1 MKFFYS
7 VIVFFCLLALTI
19 GIWGGGILVLFL
31 FGCGF
36 AGFIMLCHIAVLLYR
51 KLKEFFPMISNWIK
65 SLGKWL
71 STHKKAIWIGCT
83 VLAILCILSILY
95 CFTDIFSSIINYLNQ
110 HHNKDD
116 ITIITSVAIGTIVS
130 IMAIA
135 FPVLVTV
142 IHNLSNRYQNN
153 YIVTEF
159 RNNQALKSFKYS
171 LYTSLGLSAAWIVCH
186 FFVETNIW
194 RNLIMFLLLIAT
206 ITLVI
211 CLLYLIWK
219 IIDFM
224 TPNKLIDIIKEKINN
239 LPPLSYYFDRN
250 VYRPMA
256 WGSKE
261 EFERMQKLHYV
272 ENYDVA
278 TTRLY
283 ATIARLYA
291 QFREDMIVRKNIED
305 FWKEK
310 CRIASYVS
318 KEKIKYFTNCY
329 YNFIYEAFDYAIE
342 HNDPATQIRV
352 VYFLSILLNSHLGVP
367 RKYREPE
374 SEIHKIKYG
383 LSWETIECMWIA
395 MQKSV
400 NCPNEGMFREYW
412 QIAYNFYSRKHLN
425 PIDRS
430 ADCPITDKID
440 NEQSLYYA
448 IHYLC
453 CSYLIGRK
461 KYNLLDFA
469 LNYSQCMP
477 FKWYLMP
484 ANTLDVVKTYSV
496 IKDWYSD
503 LNNQERFSLRNSRNL
518 YDEVIASRPIEQF
531 TCLLLILLWNDT
543 DSSHQRM
550 LNLQTNTTRY
560 LDGLL
565 YVLQN
570 TTAETD
576 WIKYFHMEEYLK
588 NKESIVKWLEHLT
601 SQTQ

>member
-1 MKFFYS
+1 MNIFYAA
-7 VIVFFCLLALTI
+7 ILFLCIIAFTYGL
-19 GIWGGGILVLFL
+19 WGGGILVFFL
-31 FGCGF
+31 FGCCF
-36 AGFIMLCHIAVLLYR
+36 AGFIMLCHIVVLSYR
-51 KLKEFFPMISNWIK
+51 KIKDFVPIVTDWIK
-65 SLGKWL
+65 SFSKWL
-71 STHKKAIWIGCT
+71 PKHKRAIGIGCI

-95 CFTDIFSSIINYLNQ
+95 CFTDIFSSIINYLKQ
-110 HHNKDD
+110 HDNKED
-116 ITIITSVAIGTIVS
+116 ITVITSVAIGTIVS

-159 RNNQALKSFKYS
+159 RNNKALKSFKYS
-171 LYTSLGLSAAWIVCH
+171 LYISLGLSVGWIVCYY
-186 FFVETNIW
+186 FLETKIW
-194 RNLIMFLLLIAT
+194 YNLIMFLLLIAT

-224 TPNKLIDIIKEKINN
+224 TPNKLVDIIKDRIKN
-239 LPPLSYYFDRN
+239 LIQPSYYFDRQI
-250 VYRPMA
+250 YRPIYA
-256 WGSKE
+256 YGSNE
-261 EFERMQKLHYV
+261 EMERMQKLHLI
-272 ENYDVA
+272 ENYDA
-278 TTRLY
+278 ETTRLY
-283 ATIARLYA
+283 ATIACLYA
-291 QFREDMIVRKNIED
+291 QFREDMIVRKSIED

-310 CRIASYVS
+310 CRIASYIT

-352 VYFLSILLNSHLGVP
+352 MIFLSILLNSHLGEP

-374 SEIHKIKYG
+374 SEIHKIKHG

-395 MQKSV
+395 MQKSI

-412 QIAYNFYSRKHLN
+412 QIAYNFYSRKYLN

-430 ADCPITDKID
+430 VECPISDKMD
-440 NEQSLYYA
+440 NEQSFYYT
-448 IHYLC
+448 IHYLG
-453 CSYLIGRK
+453 CSYLIGCK

-469 LNYSQCMP
+469 LNYSQCIP

-484 ANTLDVVKTYSV
+484 DNVLDVVKTYTI

-503 LNNQERFSLRNSRNL
+503 LNNQERFSLKNSRNL
-518 YDEVIASRPIEQF
+518 YDKVIASRPIEQF
-531 TCLLLILLWNDT
+531 TCLLLILLWDDT
-543 DSSHQRM
+543 DNSHHRM
-550 LNLQTNTTRY
+550 LDSQNTTRY

-565 YVLQN
+565 YVLRN
-570 TTAETD
+570 TTVETD
-576 WIKYFHMEEYLK
+576 WIKYFHIEEYLTK
-588 NKESIVKWLEHLT
+588 KESIVKWL
-601 SQTQ
+601 SQHKQD

>member
-1 MKFFYS
+1 MYIFYAA
-7 VIVFFCLLALTI
+7 ILFLCIIAFTYGL
-19 GIWGGGILVLFL
+19 WGGGILVFFL
-31 FGCGF
+31 FGCCF
-36 AGFIMLCHIAVLLYR
+36 AGFIMLCHIAVLSYR
-51 KLKEFFPMISNWIK
+51 KIKDFVPIVTDWIK
-65 SLGKWL
+65 SFSKWL
-71 STHKKAIWIGCT
+71 SKHKRAIGIGCI

-95 CFTDIFSSIINYLNQ
+95 CFTDIFSSIINYLKQ
-110 HHNKDD
+110 HDNKED
-116 ITIITSVAIGTIVS
+116 ITVITSVAIGTIVS

-142 IHNLSNRYQNN
+142 IDNLSNRYQNN

-159 RNNQALKSFKYS
+159 RNNKALKSFKYS
-171 LYTSLGLSAAWIVCH
+171 LYISLGLSVGWIVCYY
-186 FFVETNIW
+186 FLETKIW
-194 RNLIMFLLLIAT
+194 YNLIMFLLLIAT

-224 TPNKLIDIIKEKINN
+224 TPNKLVDIIKDRIKN
-239 LPPLSYYFDRN
+239 LIHPSYYFDRQI
-250 VYRPMA
+250 YRPIYA
-256 WGSKE
+256 YGSNE
-261 EFERMQKLHYV
+261 EMERMQKLHLI
-272 ENYDVA
+272 ENYDA
-278 TTRLY
+278 ETTRLY
-283 ATIARLYA
+283 ATIACLYA
-291 QFREDMIVRKNIED
+291 QFREDMIVRKSIED

-310 CRIASYVS
+310 CRIASYIT

-352 VYFLSILLNSHLGVP
+352 MIFLSILLNSHLGEP

-374 SEIHKIKYG
+374 SEIHKIKHG

-395 MQKSV
+395 MQKSI

-412 QIAYNFYSRKHLN
+412 QVAYNFYSRKYLN

-430 ADCPITDKID
+430 VECPISDKMD
-440 NEQSLYYA
+440 NEQSFYYT
-448 IHYLC
+448 IHYLG
-453 CSYLIGRK
+453 CSYLIGCK

-484 ANTLDVVKTYSV
+484 DNVLDVVKTYTI

-503 LNNQERFSLRNSRNL
+503 LNNQERFSLKNSRNL
-518 YDEVIASRPIEQF
+518 YDKVIASRPIEQF
-531 TCLLLILLWNDT
+531 TCLLLILLWDDT
-543 DSSHQRM
+543 DSSHHRM
-550 LNLQTNTTRY
+550 LDSPNTTRY

-565 YVLQN
+565 YVLRN
-570 TTAETD
+570 TTVETD
-576 WIKYFHMEEYLK
+576 WIKYFHIEEYLTK
-588 NKESIVKWLEHLT
+588 KESIVKWL
-601 SQTQ
+601 SQHKQD

>member
-1 MKFFYS
+1 MNIFYAA
-7 VIVFFCLLALTI
+7 ILFLCIIAFTYGL
-19 GIWGGGILVLFL
+19 WGGGILVFFL
-31 FGCGF
+31 FGCCF
-36 AGFIMLCHIAVLLYR
+36 AGFIMLCHIAVLSYR
-51 KLKEFFPMISNWIK
+51 KIKDFVPIVIDWIK
-65 SLGKWL
+65 SFSKWL
-71 STHKKAIWIGCT
+71 SKHKRAIGIGCI

-95 CFTDIFSSIINYLNQ
+95 CSTDIFSSIINYLKQ
-110 HHNKDD
+110 HDNKED
-116 ITIITSVAIGTIVS
+116 ITVITSVAIGTIVS

-159 RNNQALKSFKYS
+159 RNNKALKSFKYS
-171 LYTSLGLSAAWIVCH
+171 LYISLGLSVSWIVCYY
-186 FFVETNIW
+186 FLETKIW
-194 RNLIMFLLLIAT
+194 YNLIMFLLLIAT

-224 TPNKLIDIIKEKINN
+224 TPNKLVDITKDRIKN
-239 LPPLSYYFDRN
+239 LIHPSYYFDRQI
-250 VYRPMA
+250 YRPIYA
-256 WGSKE
+256 YGSNE
-261 EFERMQKLHYV
+261 EMERMQKLHLI
-272 ENYDVA
+272 ENYDA
-278 TTRLY
+278 ETTRLY
-283 ATIARLYA
+283 ATIACLYA
-291 QFREDMIVRKNIED
+291 QFREDMIVRKSIED

-310 CRIASYVS
+310 CRIASYIT

-352 VYFLSILLNSHLGVP
+352 IIFLSILLNSHLGEP

-374 SEIHKIKYG
+374 SEIHKIKHG

-395 MQKSV
+395 MQKSI

-412 QIAYNFYSRKHLN
+412 QIAYNFYSRKYLN

-430 ADCPITDKID
+430 VECPISDKMD
-440 NEQSLYYA
+440 NEQSFYYT
-448 IHYLC
+448 IHYLG
-453 CSYLIGRK
+453 CSYLIGCK

-484 ANTLDVVKTYSV
+484 DNVLDVVKTYTI

-503 LNNQERFSLRNSRNL
+503 LNNQERFSLKNSRNL
-518 YDEVIASRPIEQF
+518 YDKVIASRPIEQF
-531 TCLLLILLWNDT
+531 TCLLLILLWDDT
-543 DSSHQRM
+543 DSSHHRM
-550 LNLQTNTTRY
+550 LDSQNTTRY

-565 YVLQN
+565 YVLRN
-570 TTAETD
+570 TTVETD
-576 WIKYFHMEEYLK
+576 WIKYFHIEEYLTK
-588 NKESIVKWLEHLT
+588 KESIVKWL
-601 SQTQ
+601 SQHKQD

>member
-1 MKFFYS
+1 MNIFYAA
-7 VIVFFCLLALTI
+7 ILFLCIIAFTYGL
-19 GIWGGGILVLFL
+19 WGGGILVFFL
-31 FGCGF
+31 FGCCF
-36 AGFIMLCHIAVLLYR
+36 AGFIMLCHIVVLSYR
-51 KLKEFFPMISNWIK
+51 KIKDFVPIVTDWIK
-65 SLGKWL
+65 SFSKWL
-71 STHKKAIWIGCT
+71 PKHKRAIGIGCI

-95 CFTDIFSSIINYLNQ
+95 CFTDIFSSIINYLKQ
-110 HHNKDD
+110 HDNKED
-116 ITIITSVAIGTIVS
+116 ITVITSVAIGTIIS

-159 RNNQALKSFKYS
+159 RNNKALKSFKYS
-171 LYTSLGLSAAWIVCH
+171 LYISLGLSVGWIVCYY
-186 FFVETNIW
+186 FLETKIW
-194 RNLIMFLLLIAT
+194 YNLIMFLLLIAT

-224 TPNKLIDIIKEKINN
+224 TPNKLVDIIKDRIKN
-239 LPPLSYYFDRN
+239 LIQPSYYFDRQI
-250 VYRPMA
+250 YRPIYA
-256 WGSKE
+256 YGSNE
-261 EFERMQKLHYV
+261 EMERMQKLHLI
-272 ENYDVA
+272 ENYDA
-278 TTRLY
+278 ETTRLY
-283 ATIARLYA
+283 ATIACLYA
-291 QFREDMIVRKNIED
+291 QFREDMIVRKSIED

-310 CRIASYVS
+310 CRIASYIT

-352 VYFLSILLNSHLGVP
+352 MIFLSILLNSHLGEP

-374 SEIHKIKYG
+374 SEIHKIKHG

-395 MQKSV
+395 MQKSI

-412 QIAYNFYSRKHLN
+412 QIAYNFYSRKYLN

-430 ADCPITDKID
+430 VECPISDKMD
-440 NEQSLYYA
+440 NEQSFYYT
-448 IHYLC
+448 IHYLG
-453 CSYLIGRK
+453 CSYLIGCK

-469 LNYSQCMP
+469 LNYSQCIP

-484 ANTLDVVKTYSV
+484 DNVLDVVKTYTI

-503 LNNQERFSLRNSRNL
+503 LNNQERFSLKNSRNL
-518 YDEVIASRPIEQF
+518 YDKVIASRPIEQF
-531 TCLLLILLWNDT
+531 TCLLLILLWDDT
-543 DSSHQRM
+543 DSSHHRM
-550 LNLQTNTTRY
+550 LDSQNTTRY

-565 YVLQN
+565 YVLRN
-570 TTAETD
+570 TTVETD
-576 WIKYFHMEEYLK
+576 WIKYFHIEEYLTK
-588 NKESIVKWLEHLT
+588 KESIVKWL
-601 SQTQ
+601 SQHKQD

>member
-1 MKFFYS
+1 MNIFYAA
-7 VIVFFCLLALTI
+7 ILFLCIIAFTYGL
-19 GIWGGGILVLFL
+19 WGGGILVFFL
-31 FGCGF
+31 FGCCF
-36 AGFIMLCHIAVLLYR
+36 AGFIMLCHIVVLSYR
-51 KLKEFFPMISNWIK
+51 KIKDFVPIVTDWIK
-65 SLGKWL
+65 SFSKWL
-71 STHKKAIWIGCT
+71 PKHKRAIGIGCI

-95 CFTDIFSSIINYLNQ
+95 CFTDIFSSIINYLKQ
-110 HHNKDD
+110 HDNKED
-116 ITIITSVAIGTIVS
+116 ITVITSVAIGTIVS

-159 RNNQALKSFKYS
+159 RNNKALKSFKYS
-171 LYTSLGLSAAWIVCH
+171 LYISLGLSVGWIVCYY
-186 FFVETNIW
+186 FLETKIW
-194 RNLIMFLLLIAT
+194 YNLIMFLLLIAT

-224 TPNKLIDIIKEKINN
+224 TPNKLVDIIKDRIKN
-239 LPPLSYYFDRN
+239 LIQPSYYFDRQI
-250 VYRPMA
+250 YRPIYA
-256 WGSKE
+256 YGSNE
-261 EFERMQKLHYV
+261 EMERMQKLHLI
-272 ENYDVA
+272 ENYDA
-278 TTRLY
+278 ETTRLY
-283 ATIARLYA
+283 ATIACLYA
-291 QFREDMIVRKNIED
+291 QFREDMIVRKSIED

-310 CRIASYVS
+310 CRIASYIT

-352 VYFLSILLNSHLGVP
+352 MIFLSILLNSHLGEP

-374 SEIHKIKYG
+374 SEIHKIKHG

-395 MQKSV
+395 MQKSI

-412 QIAYNFYSRKHLN
+412 QIAYNFYSRKYLN

-430 ADCPITDKID
+430 VECPISDKMD
-440 NEQSLYYA
+440 NEQSFYYT
-448 IHYLC
+448 IHYLG
-453 CSYLIGRK
+453 CSYLIGCK

-469 LNYSQCMP
+469 LNYSQCIP

-484 ANTLDVVKTYSV
+484 DNVLDVVKTYTI

-503 LNNQERFSLRNSRNL
+503 LNNQERFSLKNSRNL
-518 YDEVIASRPIEQF
+518 YDKVIASRPIEQF
-531 TCLLLILLWNDT
+531 TCLLLILLWDDT
-543 DSSHQRM
+543 DSSHHRM
-550 LNLQTNTTRY
+550 LDSQNTTRY

-565 YVLQN
+565 YVLRN
-570 TTAETD
+570 TTVETD
-576 WIKYFHMEEYLK
+576 WIKYFHIEEYLTK
-588 NKESIVKWLEHLT
+588 KESIVKWL
-601 SQTQ
+601 SQHKQD

>member
-1 MKFFYS
+1 MNIFYAA
-7 VIVFFCLLALTI
+7 ILFLCIIAFTYGL
-19 GIWGGGILVLFL
+19 WGGGILVFFL
-31 FGCGF
+31 FGCCF
-36 AGFIMLCHIAVLLYR
+36 AGFIMLCHIVVLSYR
-51 KLKEFFPMISNWIK
+51 KIKDFVPIVTDWIK
-65 SLGKWL
+65 SFSKWL
-71 STHKKAIWIGCT
+71 PKHKRAIGIGCI

-95 CFTDIFSSIINYLNQ
+95 CFTDIFSSIINYLKQ
-110 HHNKDD
+110 HDNKED
-116 ITIITSVAIGTIVS
+116 ITVITSVAIGTIIS

-159 RNNQALKSFKYS
+159 RNNKALKSFKYS
-171 LYTSLGLSAAWIVCH
+171 LYISLGLSVGWIVCYY
-186 FFVETNIW
+186 FLETKIW
-194 RNLIMFLLLIAT
+194 YNLIMFLLLIAT

-224 TPNKLIDIIKEKINN
+224 TPNKLVDIIKDRIKN
-239 LPPLSYYFDRN
+239 LIQPSYYFDRQI
-250 VYRPMA
+250 YRPIYA
-256 WGSKE
+256 YGSNE
-261 EFERMQKLHYV
+261 EMERMQKLHLI
-272 ENYDVA
+272 ENYDA
-278 TTRLY
+278 ETTRLY
-283 ATIARLYA
+283 ATIACLYA
-291 QFREDMIVRKNIED
+291 QFREDMIVRKSIED

-310 CRIASYVS
+310 CRIASYIT

-352 VYFLSILLNSHLGVP
+352 MIFLSILLNSHLGEP

-374 SEIHKIKYG
+374 SKIHKIKHG

-395 MQKSV
+395 MQKSI

-412 QIAYNFYSRKHLN
+412 QIAYNFYSRKYLN

-430 ADCPITDKID
+430 VECPISDKMD
-440 NEQSLYYA
+440 NEQSFYYT
-448 IHYLC
+448 IHYLG
-453 CSYLIGRK
+453 CSYLIGCK

-469 LNYSQCMP
+469 LNYSQCIP

-484 ANTLDVVKTYSV
+484 DNVLDVVKTYTI

-503 LNNQERFSLRNSRNL
+503 LNNQERFSLKNSRNL
-518 YDEVIASRPIEQF
+518 YDKVIASRPIEQF
-531 TCLLLILLWNDT
+531 TCLLLILLWDDT
-543 DSSHQRM
+543 DSSHHRM
-550 LNLQTNTTRY
+550 LDSQNTTRY

-565 YVLQN
+565 YVLRN
-570 TTAETD
+570 TTVETD
-576 WIKYFHMEEYLK
+576 WIKYFHIEEYLTK
-588 NKESIVKWLEHLT
+588 KESIVKWL
-601 SQTQ
+601 SQHKQD

>member
-1 MKFFYS
+1 MKFFYA
-7 VIVFFCLLALTI
+7 IITFLCLFAFVM
-19 GIWGGGILVLFL
+19 GIWGGGTLVFFL
-31 FGCGF
+31 FGCCF

-51 KLKEFFPMISNWIK
+51 KLKEFLPVVSNWIK

-71 STHKKAIWIGCT
+71 STHKKAIGIGAII
-83 VLAILCILSILY
+83 LAILGIISILY
-95 CFTDIFSSIINYLNQ
+95 CSTEIFSIIKSYLTQ
-110 HHNKDD
+110 HSNTYD
-116 ITIITSVAIGTIVS
+116 INVITSVAIGTIVS

-153 YIVTEF
+153 YVVTEF
-159 RNNQALKSFKYS
+159 RNNKALKAFKYS
-171 LYTSLGLSAAWIVCH
+171 LYISLGLSAGWIGCYY
-186 FFVETNIW
+186 FSETKIW
-194 RNLIMFLLLIAT
+194 YNLLMFLLLIAT
-206 ITLVI
+206 IKLVI

-224 TPNKLIDIIKEKINN
+224 TPNKLLDIIIEKINN
-239 LPPLSYYFDRN
+239 LPPPSFYFDRN
-250 VYRPMA
+250 VYRPLA
-256 WGSKE
+256 FGSKE
-261 EFERMQKLHYV
+261 EFERMQKINAV
-272 ENYDVA
+272 ENYDA
-278 TTRLY
+278 ETTRLY

-291 QFREDMIVRKNIED
+291 QFREDLIVRKSIED

-310 CRIASYVS
+310 CRSVS
-318 KEKIKYFTNCY
+318 STEEKIKSYTNCY
-329 YNFIYEAFDYAIE
+329 YNFIYEALDYAVE
-342 HNDPATQIRV
+342 HNDPATQTRV
-352 VYFLSILLNSHLGVP
+352 VSFLNILLNSHLGEP

-412 QIAYNFYSRKHLN
+412 QIAYNFYSRKYLN

-430 ADCPITDKID
+430 VDCPIIDKID
-440 NEQSLYYA
+440 NEQSFYYA

-453 CSYLIGRK
+453 CSYLMGRK

-484 ANTLDVVKTYSV
+484 DNALDVVKTYTV
-496 IKDWYSD
+496 IKDWHSD

-518 YDEVIASRPIEQF
+518 YDEIIASRPIEQF
-531 TCLLLILLWNDT
+531 TCLLLLLLWQD
-543 DSSHQRM
+543 DDDKYQIA
-550 LNLQTNTTRY
+550 LNSKWNTNRNLEILKLVVNNITS
-560 LDGLL
+560 
-565 YVLQN
+565 
-570 TTAETD
+570 ETD
-576 WIKYFHMEEYLK
+576 WIKYFHMEESLTK
-588 NKESIVKWLEHLT
+588 KESIVKWLEHLT

>member
-1 MKFFYS
+1 MNIFYAA
-7 VIVFFCLLALTI
+7 ILFLCIIAFTYGL
-19 GIWGGGILVLFL
+19 WGGGILVFFL
-31 FGCGF
+31 FGCCF
-36 AGFIMLCHIAVLLYR
+36 AGFIMLCHIVVLSYR
-51 KLKEFFPMISNWIK
+51 KIKDFVPIVTDWIK
-65 SLGKWL
+65 SFSKWL
-71 STHKKAIWIGCT
+71 PKHKRAIGIGCI

-95 CFTDIFSSIINYLNQ
+95 CFTDIFSSIINYLKQ
-110 HHNKDD
+110 HDNKED
-116 ITIITSVAIGTIVS
+116 ITVITSVAIGTIVS

-159 RNNQALKSFKYS
+159 RNNKALKSFKYS
-171 LYTSLGLSAAWIVCH
+171 LYISLGLSVGWIVCYY
-186 FFVETNIW
+186 FLETKIW
-194 RNLIMFLLLIAT
+194 YNLIMFLLLIAT

-224 TPNKLIDIIKEKINN
+224 TPNKLVDIIKDRIKN
-239 LPPLSYYFDRN
+239 LIQPSYYFDRQI
-250 VYRPMA
+250 YRPIYA
-256 WGSKE
+256 YGSNE
-261 EFERMQKLHYV
+261 EMERMQKLHLI
-272 ENYDVA
+272 ENYDA
-278 TTRLY
+278 ETTRLY
-283 ATIARLYA
+283 ATIACLYA
-291 QFREDMIVRKNIED
+291 QFREDMIVRKSIED

-310 CRIASYVS
+310 CRIASYIT

-352 VYFLSILLNSHLGVP
+352 MIFLSILLNSHLGEP

-374 SEIHKIKYG
+374 SEIHKIKHG

-395 MQKSV
+395 MQKSI

-412 QIAYNFYSRKHLN
+412 QITYNFYSRKYLN

-430 ADCPITDKID
+430 VECPISDKMD
-440 NEQSLYYA
+440 NEQSFYYT
-448 IHYLC
+448 IHYLG
-453 CSYLIGRK
+453 CSYLIGCK

-469 LNYSQCMP
+469 LNYSQCIP

-484 ANTLDVVKTYSV
+484 DNVLDVVKTYTI

-503 LNNQERFSLRNSRNL
+503 LNNQERFSLKNSRNL
-518 YDEVIASRPIEQF
+518 YDKVIASRPIEQF
-531 TCLLLILLWNDT
+531 TCLLLILLWDDT
-543 DSSHQRM
+543 DSSHHRM
-550 LNLQTNTTRY
+550 LDSQNTTRY

-565 YVLQN
+565 YVLRN
-570 TTAETD
+570 TTVETD
-576 WIKYFHMEEYLK
+576 WIKYFHIEEYLTK
-588 NKESIVKWLEHLT
+588 KESIVKWL
-601 SQTQ
+601 SQHKQD

>member
-1 MKFFYS
+1 MNIFYAA
-7 VIVFFCLLALTI
+7 ILFLCIIAFTYGL
-19 GIWGGGILVLFL
+19 WGGGILVFFL
-31 FGCGF
+31 FGCCF
-36 AGFIMLCHIAVLLYR
+36 AGFIMLCHIVVLSYR
-51 KLKEFFPMISNWIK
+51 KIKDFVPIVTDWIK
-65 SLGKWL
+65 SFSKWL
-71 STHKKAIWIGCT
+71 PKHKRAIGIGCI

-95 CFTDIFSSIINYLNQ
+95 CFTDIFSSIINYLKQ
-110 HHNKDD
+110 HDNKED
-116 ITIITSVAIGTIVS
+116 ITVITSVAIGTIVS

-159 RNNQALKSFKYS
+159 RNNKALKSFKYS
-171 LYTSLGLSAAWIVCH
+171 LYISLGLSVGWIVCYY
-186 FFVETNIW
+186 FLETKIW
-194 RNLIMFLLLIAT
+194 YNLIMFLLLIAT

-224 TPNKLIDIIKEKINN
+224 TPNKLVDIIKDRIKN
-239 LPPLSYYFDRN
+239 LIQPSYYFDKQI
-250 VYRPMA
+250 YRPIYA
-256 WGSKE
+256 YGSNE
-261 EFERMQKLHYV
+261 EMERMQKLHLI
-272 ENYDVA
+272 ENYDA
-278 TTRLY
+278 ETTRLY
-283 ATIARLYA
+283 ATIACLYA
-291 QFREDMIVRKNIED
+291 QFREDMIVRKSIED

-310 CRIASYVS
+310 CRIASYIT

-352 VYFLSILLNSHLGVP
+352 MIFLSILLNSHLGEP

-374 SEIHKIKYG
+374 SEIHKIKHG

-395 MQKSV
+395 MQKSI

-412 QIAYNFYSRKHLN
+412 QIAYNFYSRKYLN

-430 ADCPITDKID
+430 VECPISDKMD
-440 NEQSLYYA
+440 NEQSFYYT
-448 IHYLC
+448 IHYLG
-453 CSYLIGRK
+453 CSYLIGCK

-469 LNYSQCMP
+469 LNYSQCIP

-484 ANTLDVVKTYSV
+484 DNVLDVVKTYTI

-503 LNNQERFSLRNSRNL
+503 LNNQERFSLKNSRNL
-518 YDEVIASRPIEQF
+518 YDKVIASRPIEQF
-531 TCLLLILLWNDT
+531 TCLLLILLWDDT
-543 DSSHQRM
+543 DSSHHRM
-550 LNLQTNTTRY
+550 LDSQNTTRY

-565 YVLQN
+565 YVLRN
-570 TTAETD
+570 TTVETD
-576 WIKYFHMEEYLK
+576 WIKYFHIEEYLTK
-588 NKESIVKWLEHLT
+588 KESIVKWL
-601 SQTQ
+601 SQHKQD